1 MTKLISLFTKPTH
14 IDFIGLRKYAFIFS
28 ALLVIVSVW
37 SLCVKGLNYGIDFK
51 GGILMEVQ
59 SPEKIDMKEMRARL
73 ADLNVDLQPV
83 GENGTEV
90 LITALGQGASEQEQM
105 KIVNVI
111 RSELGDE
118 FTVLRSEMVGPR
130 VGDELI
136 KNSIIAVVLASL
148 AISIYIW
155 ARFEWQFALG
165 VMLSIIHDILITL
178 GLFSVFQLDFNM
190 TIVAGLM
197 MLAGYSTNDTIVSYD
212 RMRENLRKFRKMPIP
227 EMINK
232 TANDMLPRTILTGI
246 STLLALI
253 VMLFIG
259 GEALEGFAIAMIFGI
274 VIGTYSSVYVAMPM
288 LMYLNVRKTMENKK
302 SVSPYENIGA

>member
-28 ALLVIVSVW
+28 ALLVAVSVW

-59 SPEKIDMKEMRARL
+59 SQEKIDMKEMRGRL

-83 GENGTEV
+83 GESGTEV
-90 LITALGQGASEQEQM
+90 LITALGQGTTEQEQM
-105 KIVNVI
+105 NIVKVI
-111 RSELGDE
+111 RGELGDE
-118 FTVLRSEMVGPR
+118 FTVRRSEMVGPR

-155 ARFEWQFALG
+155 VRFEWQFALG
-165 VMLSIIHDILITL
+165 VMVSIIHDILITI

-246 STLLALI
+246 STLLALV

-288 LMYLNVRKTMENKK
+288 LMYLNVRKTMESKK